1 LRHQLKDNTTKT
13 VEKSI
18 TFITLHNNFSEIKRK
33 QSIDQWNPLHPT
45 DLGLIL
51 IGIDQLHGVEQTDHQ
66 EVFHPRFEGLLAVLF
81 LHQMASNGPTVLA
94 SNGPTVLVSNGSTVL
109 ASNGPSVLAPSGP
122 PTLASNG
129 PSVLASNGPSVLAPS
144 GPSILHHQLLAMMH
158 IQFQE
163 TILLNHQAL
172 KACLTHPN
180 ETCLLCTTT

>member
-1 LRHQLKDNTTKT
+1 MVHRSSNITILLLPAVTNCETNSKTTRQRQW
-13 VEKSI
+13 KSQSLLLLCTTI
-18 TFITLHNNFSEIKRK
+18 FSEIKRI
-33 QSIDQWNPLHPT
+33 QSVDQWNPLHPT

-94 SNGPTVLVSNGSTVL
+94 SNGPTVLASNGSTVL
-109 ASNGPSVLAPSGP
+109 ASNGPSVLAP
-122 PTLASNG
+122 N
-129 PSVLASNGPSVLAPS
+129 